1 MRVVIDGRKIADYG
15 IGTYIRGLLRGLQE
29 LGGNDEYVVL
39 APQSAKELIAKEL
52 IPFEHVVSDAA
63 KYSLR
68 EIVAIGAAVR
78 RLGADV
84 FHAPHYVI
92 PVTSTPTVVTIHDL
106 IHLHLRNPVKRAY
119 AWTMLRRAARQTV
132 VTVTDAMKREIE
144 STLGARDV
152 IVTPN
157 GVDPRFT
164 PQGRR
169 APGQYFLFVGNDKPH
184 KNVATLVAA
193 YEGVKW
199 SAERS
204 GAMLPPRAGFVL
216 AGSPFA
222 QYRTRATLAGFVGD
236 EELAALYRGA
246 IALVIPSI
254 EEGFGLP
261 AVEAM
266 ACGTAV
272 ITSNAPALVEITG
285 DAALH
290 VDARDAGAI
299 GGAMLRLANDDA
311 LRGDLASRGIAR
323 ARQFTWRGCAE
334 KTREAYERALHRS

>member
-1 MRVVIDGRKIADYG
+1 MRVVIDGRKITDYG

-29 LGGNDEYVVL
+29 LGANDEYIVL
-39 APQSAKELIAKEL
+39 AQENARPL
-52 IPFEHVVSDAA
+52 IPFEHVVADAP

-68 EIVAIGAAVR
+68 EILTIGAAVR
-78 RLGADV
+78 RLRADV
-84 FHAPHYVI
+84 FHAPHYVV

-106 IHLHLRNPVKRAY
+106 IHLRLRNPMKRAY

-132 VTVTDAMKREIE
+132 VTVTSAMKQEIE
-144 STLGARDV
+144 TTLGARDV

-157 GVDPRFT
+157 GVDPRFSSD
-164 PQGRR
+164 GRS
-169 APGQYFLFVGNDKPH
+169 APGEYFLFVGNDKPH
-184 KNVATLVAA
+184 KNVETLVAA
-193 YEGVKW
+193 YESTKW
-199 SAERS
+199 NVEKKRP
-204 GAMLPPRAGFVL
+204 GLVL
-216 AGSPFA
+216 AGAPFSR
-222 QYRTRATLAGFVGD
+222 YRTRATLAGFVD
-236 EELAALYRGA
+236 DDELAALYRGA
-246 IALVIPSI
+246 IALVMPSI

-290 VDARDAGAI
+290 ADARDAGAI
-299 GGAMLRLANDDA
+299 ANAMTRLANDEA

-323 ARQFTWRGCAE
+323 ARQFTWRMCAE
-334 KTREAYERALHRS
+334 KTREAYERALRRR

>member
-15 IGTYIRGLLRGLQE
+15 IGTYIRGLLRGFQE
-29 LGGNDEYVVL
+29 LGGKDEYIVL
-39 APQSAKELIAKEL
+39 APEEAKSL
-52 IPFEHVVSDAA
+52 IPFEHVVTDAP

-78 RLGADV
+78 RLRPDV
-84 FHAPHYVI
+84 FHAPHYVL

-119 AWTMLRRAARQTV
+119 AWTMLRRAAKQTV
-132 VTVTDAMKREIE
+132 VTVTDAMKQEIE
-144 STLGARDV
+144 SILGARDV

-157 GVDPRFT
+157 GVDPRFA
-164 PQGRR
+164 PDGPRAAGR
-169 APGQYFLFVGNDKPH
+169 YFLFVGNDKPH
-184 KNVATLVAA
+184 KNVPALISA
-193 YEGVKW
+193 YEQTKLD
-199 SAERS
+199 AR
-204 GAMLPPRAGFVL
+204 LVL
-216 AGSPFA
+216 AGAEFSRF
-222 QYRTRATLAGFVGD
+222 RGRATLAGFVGD
-236 EELAALYRGA
+236 DELAALYRGA
-246 IALVIPSI
+246 IALVMPSI

-290 VDARDAGAI
+290 VDARDSGAI
-299 GGAMLRLANDDA
+299 ADAMIRVANDEE
-311 LRGDLASRGIAR
+311 LRAALASRGIAR
-323 ARQFTWRGCAE
+323 ARQFTWKTCAE
-334 KTREAYERALHRS
+334 KTRDAYERALR

>member
-15 IGTYIRGLLRGLQE
+15 IGTYIRGLLHGLRE
-29 LGGNDEYVVL
+29 LGENDEYIVL
-39 APQSAKELIAKEL
+39 APESARHL
-52 IPFEHVVSDAA
+52 IPFEHVVADAP

-78 RLGADV
+78 RLRADV

-106 IHLHLRNPVKRAY
+106 IHLRLANPVKRAY

-132 VTVTDAMKREIE
+132 VTVTNAVKQEIE

-157 GVDPRFT
+157 GVDARFT
-164 PQGRR
+164 PDGPR
-169 APGQYFLFVGNDKPH
+169 ASGDYFLFVGNDKPH
-184 KNVATLVAA
+184 KNVATLVVA
-193 YEGVKW
+193 YE
-199 SAERS
+199 
-204 GAMLPPRAGFVL
+204 RAKLKAGLVL
-216 AGSPFA
+216 AGAAFS
-222 QYRTRATLAGFVGD
+222 QYRSRVTVPGFVSD
-236 EELAALYRGA
+236 DELAALYRGA

-266 ACGTAV
+266 ASGTAV

-290 VDARDAGAI
+290 VDTRDPAPLTA
-299 GGAMLRLANDDA
+299 AMIRIASDEA
-311 LRGDLASRGIAR
+311 LRSELASRGIAR
-323 ARQFTWRGCAE
+323 ARQFTWRSCAE
-334 KTREAYERALHRS
+334 KTRAAYVRALDRR

>member
-15 IGTYIRGLLRGLQE
+15 IGTYIRGLLRGFQQ
-29 LGGNDEYVVL
+29 LGGNDEIIVL
-39 APQSAKELIAKEL
+39 APENAKGL
-52 IPFEHVVSDAA
+52 IPFEHVVTDAP

-68 EIVAIGAAVR
+68 EIVAIGAAVH
-78 RLGADV
+78 RLRADV

-106 IHLHLRNPVKRAY
+106 IHLHLHNPVKRAY
-119 AWTMLRRAARQTV
+119 AWTMLRRAAKQTV
-132 VTVTDAMKREIE
+132 VTVTHAMKQEIE
-144 STLGARDV
+144 STLGARGV

-164 PQGRR
+164 PNGRR

-193 YEGVKW
+193 YERAKS
-199 SAERS
+199 SA
-204 GAMLPPRAGFVL
+204 GLVL
-216 AGSPFA
+216 AGAEFS
-222 QYRTRATLAGFVGD
+222 QYRTRVTLAGFVD
-236 EELAALYRGA
+236 DDELAALYRGA
-246 IALVIPSI
+246 TALVMPSI

-272 ITSNAPALVEITG
+272 ITSNAAALVEITG

-290 VDARDAGAI
+290 VDARDVEAI
-299 GGAMLRLANDDA
+299 ANAMSRIANDDA
-311 LRGDLASRGIAR
+311 LRGELTSRGIAR
-323 ARQFTWRGCAE
+323 ARQFTWRACAE
-334 KTREAYERALHRS
+334 KTREAYARALDRR

>member
-15 IGTYIRGLLRGLQE
+15 IGTYIRGLLRGFQE
-29 LGGNDEYVVL
+29 VGGKNEYLVL
-39 APQSAKELIAKEL
+39 APESARAL
-52 IPFEHVVSDAA
+52 IPFEHVVTDAP

-78 RLGADV
+78 RLRADV

-92 PVTSTPTVVTIHDL
+92 PLTSTPAVVTIHDL

-119 AWTMLRRAARQTV
+119 ASTMLRRAAKQTV
-132 VTVTDAMKREIE
+132 VTVTDAMKQEIE

-164 PQGRR
+164 PEGRR
-169 APGQYFLFVGNDKPH
+169 APGRYFLFAGNDKPH

-193 YEGVKW
+193 YE
-199 SAERS
+199 
-204 GAMLPPRAGFVL
+204 RAKPNAGLAGLVL
-216 AGSPFA
+216 AGAEFSRF
-222 QYRTRATLAGFVGD
+222 RSRVTVAGFVGD
-236 EELAALYRGA
+236 DELAALYRGA

-261 AVEAM
+261 ALEAM

-299 GGAMLRLANDDA
+299 AAAMIRIASDDA
-311 LRGDLASRGIAR
+311 LRGELASRGVTR
-323 ARQFTWRGCAE
+323 AQRFTWRGCAE
-334 KTREAYERALHRS
+334 KTLAAYERALDRR

>member
-1 MRVVIDGRKIADYG
+1 MRVVIDGRKITDYG
-15 IGTYIRGLLRGLQE
+15 IGTYIRGLLHGLEE
-29 LGGNDEYVVL
+29 LGTKDEYIVL
-39 APQSAKELIAKEL
+39 APENAREL
-52 IPFEHVVSDAA
+52 IPFEHVVADAP

-78 RLGADV
+78 RLRADV

-132 VTVTDAMKREIE
+132 LTVTHAMKHDIE
-144 STLGARDV
+144 STLGAREV

-193 YEGVKW
+193 YEAVKW
-199 SAERS
+199 SAERPTP
-204 GAMLPPRAGFVL
+204 MLPPRAGLVL
-216 AGSPFA
+216 AGAPFS
-222 QYRTRATLAGFVGD
+222 QYRTRATLAGFVD
-236 EELAALYRGA
+236 DDELAALYRGA

-266 ACGTAV
+266 ACGTPV

-290 VDARDAGAI
+290 VDARDANAI
-299 GGAMLRLANDDA
+299 GSAMIRIANDEA
-311 LRGDLASRGIAR
+311 LRGELASRAIAR
-323 ARQFTWRGCAE
+323 AQKFTWKSCAE
-334 KTREAYERALHRS
+334 NTREAYERALHRRF

>member
-1 MRVVIDGRKIADYG
+1 MRVVIDGRKIADFG

-29 LGGNDEYVVL
+29 LGADDEYIVL
-39 APQSAKELIAKEL
+39 APEGARDL
-52 IPFEHVVSDAA
+52 IPFEHVVADAP

-78 RLGADV
+78 RLRANV

-106 IHLHLRNPVKRAY
+106 IHLHLSNPVKRAY
-119 AWTMLRRAARQTV
+119 AWTMLRRAAKQTV
-132 VTVTDAMKREIE
+132 VTVTNAVKAEIE

-164 PQGRR
+164 PEGRR
-169 APGQYFLFVGNDKPH
+169 APGEYFLFVGNDKPH

-193 YEGVKW
+193 YARVKR
-199 SAERS
+199 EK
-204 GAMLPPRAGFVL
+204 LDLVL
-216 AGSPFA
+216 AGAPFP
-222 QYRTRATLAGFVGD
+222 QYRMRATLAGFVD
-236 EELAALYRGA
+236 DDELAALYRGA
-246 IALVIPSI
+246 LALVIPSI

-261 AVEAM
+261 ALEAM

-285 DAALH
+285 DAGLH
-290 VDARDAGAI
+290 VDARDVNALAD
-299 GGAMLRLANDDA
+299 AMTRIANDEA
-311 LRGDLASRGIAR
+311 LRADLGSRGIAR
-323 ARQFTWRGCAE
+323 AREFTWRRCAK
-334 KTREAYERALHRS
+334 KTREAYEVALARR

>member
-29 LGGNDEYVVL
+29 LGGHDEYIVL
-39 APQSAKELIAKEL
+39 APESAREL
-52 IPFEHVVSDAA
+52 IPFEHVVSEAP

-78 RLGADV
+78 RLRADV

-106 IHLHLRNPVKRAY
+106 IHLHLSNPVKRAY
-119 AWTMLRRAARQTV
+119 AWTMLRRAAKQTV
-132 VTVTDAMKREIE
+132 VTVTGAMKQEIE
-144 STLGARDV
+144 STLGAREV

-164 PQGRR
+164 PDGRR
-169 APGQYFLFVGNDKPH
+169 SPGEYFLFVGNDKPH

-193 YEGVKW
+193 YERAKP
-199 SAERS
+199 SA
-204 GAMLPPRAGFVL
+204 GLVL
-216 AGSPFA
+216 AGAEFSRF
-222 QYRTRATLAGFVGD
+222 RSRVTLPGFVD
-236 EELAALYRGA
+236 DDELAALYRGA
-246 IALVIPSI
+246 LALVIPSI

-299 GGAMLRLANDDA
+299 ADAMIRIANDGT
-311 LRGDLASRGIAR
+311 LRADLASRGIAR
-323 ARQFTWRGCAE
+323 ARQFTWRTCAE
-334 KTREAYERALHRS
+334 RTREAYERAVSRES

>member
-1 MRVVIDGRKIADYG
+1 VRVVIDGRKITDYG

-29 LGGNDEYVVL
+29 LGTDDEYIVL
-39 APQSAKELIAKEL
+39 APENAREL
-52 IPFEHVVSDAA
+52 IPFEHVVADAP

-78 RLGADV
+78 RLRADV

-132 VTVTDAMKREIE
+132 VTVTHAMKHEIE

-169 APGQYFLFVGNDKPH
+169 ASGQYFLFVGNDKPH

-193 YEGVKW
+193 HEAVKW
-199 SAERS
+199 S
-204 GAMLPPRAGFVL
+204 PRTDLVL
-216 AGSPFA
+216 AGAPFS
-222 QYRTRATLAGFVGD
+222 QYRTRATLAGFVD
-236 EELAALYRGA
+236 DDELAALYRGA

-266 ACGTAV
+266 ACGTPV

-290 VDARDAGAI
+290 VDARDATAI
-299 GGAMLRLANDDA
+299 GNAMIRIANDEA
-311 LRGDLASRGIAR
+311 LRGELASRAIAR
-323 ARQFTWRGCAE
+323 ARNFTWKSCAE
-334 KTREAYERALHRS
+334 NTREAYERTLHRRF

>member
-1 MRVVIDGRKIADYG
+1 VRVVIDGRKITDYG
-15 IGTYIRGLLRGLQE
+15 IGTYLRGLLRGLQE

-39 APQSAKELIAKEL
+39 APQSAKELLAKEL
-52 IPFEHVVSDAA
+52 IPFEHIVSDAP

-78 RLGADV
+78 RTGADV

-119 AWTMLRRAARQTV
+119 AWTMLRRAAKQTV
-132 VTVTDAMKREIE
+132 VTVTHAMQQEIE
-144 STLGARDV
+144 ATLGTQDV

-164 PQGRR
+164 PEGRR
-169 APGQYFLFVGNDKPH
+169 AAGRYFLFVGNDKPH
-184 KNVATLVAA
+184 KNVSALVAA
-193 YEGVKW
+193 HEGAKP
-199 SAERS
+199 
-204 GAMLPPRAGFVL
+204 GAGLVL
-216 AGSPFA
+216 AGAEFSR
-222 QYRTRATLAGFVGD
+222 YRTRATLAGFVD
-236 EELAALYRGA
+236 DDELAALYRGA

-261 AVEAM
+261 ALEAM

-290 VDARDAGAI
+290 VDARDSGAI
-299 GGAMLRLANDDA
+299 GGAMLRLVNDDA

-323 ARQFTWRGCAE
+323 ARQFTWRRCAE
-334 KTREAYERALHRS
+334 KTREAYERALHRR

>member
-29 LGGNDEYVVL
+29 LGANDEYVVL
-39 APQSAKELIAKEL
+39 APENARDL
-52 IPFEHVVSDAA
+52 IPFEHVVADAP

-78 RLGADV
+78 RLRADV
-84 FHAPHYVI
+84 FHAPHYVV
-92 PVTSTPTVVTIHDL
+92 PVTSAPTVVTIHDL
-106 IHLHLRNPVKRAY
+106 IHLHLRNPLKRAY

-132 VTVTDAMKREIE
+132 VTVTNAMKQEIE
-144 STLGARDV
+144 TTLGAQDV

-157 GVDPRFT
+157 GVDSRFR
-164 PQGRR
+164 PEGRR
-169 APGQYFLFVGNDKPH
+169 APGEYFLFVGNDKPH

-193 YEGVKW
+193 HEIAKL
-199 SAERS
+199 SA
-204 GAMLPPRAGFVL
+204 GLVL
-216 AGSPFA
+216 AGASFS

-236 EELAALYRGA
+236 DELAALYRGA
-246 IALVIPSI
+246 IALVVPSI

-261 AVEAM
+261 ALEAM

-272 ITSNAPALVEITG
+272 ITSNAPALIEITG

-290 VDARDAGAI
+290 VEASDAAAI
-299 GGAMLRLANDDA
+299 ANAMMRVANDEA
-311 LRGDLASRGIAR
+311 LRGDLASRGVAR
-323 ARQFTWRGCAE
+323 AQQFTWRKCAE
-334 KTREAYERALHRS
+334 KTREAYERALHRES

>member
-29 LGGNDEYVVL
+29 LGGNDEYIVL
-39 APQSAKELIAKEL
+39 APESAKQV
-52 IPFEHVVSDAA
+52 IPFEHVVADAP

-78 RLGADV
+78 RLRADV

-119 AWTMLRRAARQTV
+119 AWTMLRRAAKQTV
-132 VTVTDAMKREIE
+132 VTVTNAMKQEIE

-164 PQGRR
+164 PEGRR
-169 APGQYFLFVGNDKPH
+169 APGSYFLFVGNDKPH
-184 KNVATLVAA
+184 KNVATLVMAH
-193 YEGVKW
+193 
-199 SAERS
+199 ERAKLNT
-204 GAMLPPRAGFVL
+204 GLVL
-216 AGSPFA
+216 AGAEFSR
-222 QYRTRATLAGFVGD
+222 YRTRATLAGFVD
-236 EELAALYRGA
+236 DDELAALYRGA

-290 VDARDAGAI
+290 VDARDPTAI
-299 GGAMLRLANDDA
+299 ADAMIRLANDEG
-311 LRGDLASRGIAR
+311 LRKKLASRGAVR
-323 ARQFTWRGCAE
+323 AREFTWRTCAK
-334 KTREAYERALHRS
+334 KTREAYELALR

>member
-29 LGGNDEYVVL
+29 LGGDDEYIVL
-39 APQSAKELIAKEL
+39 APENAREL
-52 IPFEHVVSDAA
+52 IPFEHVVTDAP

-92 PVTSTPTVVTIHDL
+92 PMTSTPTVVTIHDL

-119 AWTMLRRAARQTV
+119 AWTMLRRAAKQTV
-132 VTVTDAMKREIE
+132 VTVTHAMKQEIE
-144 STLGARDV
+144 TVLGARDV

-157 GVDPRFT
+157 GVDSRFT
-164 PQGRR
+164 PEGRR
-169 APGQYFLFVGNDKPH
+169 ARGEYFLFVGNDKPH
-184 KNVATLVAA
+184 KNVAALVAA
-193 YEGVKW
+193 H
-199 SAERS
+199 ER
-204 GAMLPPRAGFVL
+204 AKLRAGLVL
-216 AGSPFA
+216 AGAPFSE
-222 QYRTRATLAGFVGD
+222 YRTRATLAGFVD
-236 EELAALYRGA
+236 DDELAALYRGA
-246 IALVIPSI
+246 IALVVPSI

-290 VDARDAGAI
+290 VDARDVVAI
-299 GGAMLRLANDDA
+299 ADAMIRLANDEA
-311 LRGDLASRGIAR
+311 LRRELASRGLAR
-323 ARQFTWRGCAE
+323 AQHFTWRMCAE
-334 KTREAYERALHRS
+334 KTREAYERALRR